1 MSSEE
6 NYLDK
11 LLNNV
16 LEPKPTEPME
26 EIHIS
31 DLEEKNDE
39 LRISDIEGI
48 EQAIS
53 DIESEVMD
61 MSDLE
66 ELALSDVELETLSI
80 EENSGEGIVVSDL
93 EASESEGIAVSD
105 LEALEPE
112 GIAVSDLEAVESE
125 GIAVS
130 DLEAVE
136 SEGIG
141 ISDLEALEPE
151 GIAVS
156 DLEAVESE
164 EFKITDIAP
173 EVMDINDTGESARS
187 DIESDVMDMEIPE
200 PEELILSDI
209 MSEDLNKVESSTEML
224 AFAGDEVEAFDIEE
238 QELSDDGVEILN
250 IEEFIPEE
258 QELSDDEVGALNIE
272 ETISKEL
279 ELGDDEAEVINEEE
293 TILNELSLADN
304 EIDTLNIEKD
314 ISGEQSLADDEVEA
328 LNIESVIPEEQE
340 QADSGQTEL
349 DFISSD
355 NNEASELD
363 IPDIDK
369 ELSLEENEMPEE
381 DELKLE
387 DIDIPEMDTDM
398 SLGESELDIDGLDEA
413 IQSETELEMAGELNL
428 DELDFGDMMSKDDNL
443 DVDIPDLEMPDIPDS
458 EDFDI
463 SMSDAAADFPELSDA
478 AELLRENAKAN
489 ESESSIGMEDNL
501 EDVLNMLD
509 DDAELAEINDMLKK
523 SDNNEP
529 IQDDMMDLLHQMAD
543 DEAASVNAGIKHV
556 DDDDD
561 GVPLPEIPQSVLNT
575 EQTDKAAPVT
585 VDDNGKKKGKKV
597 SAKKSES
604 GEEEETKKLGL
615 LGKFFNLLTED
626 LVPEP
631 TEEELAAEKEAK
643 AAKKQEEKAKK
654 EEEKLANDETKKAK
668 SEEKEAAKKAKQELA
683 AQKKKE
689 KQAEKEKKAAAKRAK
704 LEAEGPKKRIPP
716 KKIAAGAAFGAT
728 VGGALIIATN
738 ILSTQGFLQSA
749 RKAYYDADYKT
760 VYQLLY
766 DMELDENSSEGQI
779 KAKSEVI
786 LKMQRWHDSYQINM
800 KIGREVEA
808 LDALLQGITTY
819 DTVNADAEKY
829 EVMEEVDAIKAQIL
843 EILQTNY
850 NLDETAARVLISNE
864 DALSYTIA
872 LNDVINGN

>member
-1 MSSEE
+1 M
-6 NYLDK
+6 N
-11 LLNNV
+11 
-16 LEPKPTEPME
+16 
-26 EIHIS
+26 I
-31 DLEEKNDE
+31 
-39 LRISDIEGI
+39 
-48 EQAIS
+48 
-53 DIESEVMD
+53 
-61 MSDLE
+61 
-66 ELALSDVELETLSI
+66 
-80 EENSGEGIVVSDL
+80 
-93 EASESEGIAVSD
+93 
-105 LEALEPE
+105 
-112 GIAVSDLEAVESE
+112 EAV
-125 GIAVS
+125 
-130 DLEAVE
+130 
-136 SEGIG
+136 
-141 ISDLEALEPE
+141 
-151 GIAVS
+151 
-156 DLEAVESE
+156 
-164 EFKITDIAP
+164 
-173 EVMDINDTGESARS
+173 
-187 DIESDVMDMEIPE
+187 
-200 PEELILSDI
+200 
-209 MSEDLNKVESSTEML
+209 
-224 AFAGDEVEAFDIEE
+224 
-238 QELSDDGVEILN
+238 
-250 IEEFIPEE
+250 IPEE
-258 QELSDDEVGALNIE
+258 QALSDDEVGALNIE
-272 ETISKEL
+272 ETIPN
-279 ELGDDEAEVINEEE
+279 ELGLADDEVEV
-293 TILNELSLADN
+293 
-304 EIDTLNIEKD
+304 LNIEEAIPNELGLADDEVEVLNIEED
-314 ISGEQSLADDEVEA
+314 IPEEQSLADDEVEA
-328 LNIESVIPEEQE
+328 LNIEAVIPEEQE

-349 DFISSD
+349 DFILSD

-463 SMSDAAADFPELSDA
+463 SMSDA

-604 GEEEETKKLGL
+604 GEEEETKKPGL

-716 KKIAAGAAFGAT
+716 KKIVAGAAFGAT